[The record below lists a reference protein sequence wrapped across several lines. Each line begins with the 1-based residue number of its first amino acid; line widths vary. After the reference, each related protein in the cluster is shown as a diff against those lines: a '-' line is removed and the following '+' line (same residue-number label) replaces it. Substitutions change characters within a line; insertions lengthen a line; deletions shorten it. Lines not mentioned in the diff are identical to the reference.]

1 MKNKLYL
8 ISLISLLA
16 IGGCKG
22 NTSSSINENSVD
34 ISSSSISSISSS
46 INNKEADILI
56 EYYFSNGKLVN
67 KNKTKGIVGESYS
80 INTPSLDFMKPNYE
94 KVDFTLTEDGFYQK
108 VIYDYSLEPIK
119 EVNVLNKIKFVKN
132 SHDKLV
138 SNGYCSKL
146 IDTTNIKEED
156 MYKVIE
162 GELNER

>member
-22 NTSSSINENSVD
+22 NTSTSISENSVD
-34 ISSSSISSISSS
+34 ISSSSISSS

-94 KVDFTLTEDGFYQK
+94 KVDFTLTEEGFYQK
-108 VIYDYSLEPIK
+108 VIYSTYSS
-119 EVNVLNKIKFVKN
+119 VKQI
-132 SHDKLV
+132 
-138 SNGYCSKL
+138 YL
-146 IDTTNIKEED
+146 I
-156 MYKVIE
+156 
-162 GELNER
+162 LS